1 MANTYTLI
9 QSVTVGS
16 GGAASIEFGS
26 IPQTYTDLVL
36 VGSLRSTSTSSN
48 TGEYDAF
55 GYRFNSSTSGYTTRN
70 LQGNGSVASSST
82 QTTMTASVGG
92 TYGRISNAG
101 INNSLS
107 GTSIFTSINL
117 YIPNYVGSIN
127 KSWSLE
133 YVEEGNA
140 TTRYSEIIAGL
151 WSNTTAIS
159 SIAFAL
165 VTGNFAQYSS
175 ASLYGIKNS

>member
-1 MANTYTLI
+1 MAVTYKLI
-9 QSVTVGS
+9 ETVTVGS

-107 GTSIFTSINL
+107 AVYLNNGYLVAPDNFVYFYPDFTVMMWIKIHSHTSGSRIFDFGGPALLDNVCFGISLSTNEFAWFVFQLLFYL
-117 YIPNYVGSIN
+117 Y
-127 KSWSLE
+127 L
-133 YVEEGNA
+133 
-140 TTRYSEIIAGL
+140 
-151 WSNTTAIS
+151 
-159 SIAFAL
+159 
-165 VTGNFAQYSS
+165 
-175 ASLYGIKNS
+175 